1 MVTSKS
7 KTKKKRKTKTK
18 PSVVETTFQD
28 LKEVQKIK
36 ISDLKVKNKL
46 YSFLASIIFIPI
58 ALFGQFFGGK
68 MDLVFYFQHN

>member
-46 YSFLASIIFIPI
+46 YSFLASIIFIFKSS
-58 ALFGQFFGGK
+58 LSFSNFFSIFK
-68 MDLVFYFQHN
+68 

>member
-58 ALFGQFFGGK
+58 AKL
-68 MDLVFYFQHN
+68 